1 MPAGYHLQF
10 YDDCGV
16 VGRQPHVPANTC
28 HTFPK
33 EAVGA
38 DIKART
44 VAYGVPNFDAIY
56 DGLDGRVAYVL
67 AVTYASERGNT
78 RVQSLWA
85 GRGPVPISESGGWSK
100 GDSPILWRPATEIG
114 TVPGPV
120 LLHGPHTLPNGSA
133 ERLIFKVPPAAIQ
146 NGRLTLH
153 FMLDQGP
160 NAVASVIEL

>member
-1 MPAGYHLQF
+1 MPAGYQLQF

-56 DGLDGRVAYVL
+56 EDWTA
-67 AVTYASERGNT
+67 A
-78 RVQSLWA
+78 
-85 GRGPVPISESGGWSK
+85 
-100 GDSPILWRPATEIG
+100 WRTCW
-114 TVPGPV
+114 
-120 LLHGPHTLPNGSA
+120 
-133 ERLIFKVPPAAIQ
+133 R
-146 NGRLTLH
+146 
-153 FMLDQGP
+153 
-160 NAVASVIEL
+160 